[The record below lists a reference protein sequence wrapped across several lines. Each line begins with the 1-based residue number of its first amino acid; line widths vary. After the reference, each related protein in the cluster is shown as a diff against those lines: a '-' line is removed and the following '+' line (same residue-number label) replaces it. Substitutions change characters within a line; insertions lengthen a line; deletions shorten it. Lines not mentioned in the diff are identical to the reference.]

1 MKRGVDESDKIYE
14 PCFDL
19 IKINDL
25 ISEVVKEEFKPQL
38 VLFKDAIRHIFRICR
53 ILKMQRGHMV
63 LVGIGGSGRRCLAKL
78 AGILS
83 SVKIMGI
90 EVNKKYVLENFR

>member
-1 MKRGVDESDKIYE
+1 
-14 PCFDL
+14 
-19 IKINDL
+19 
-25 ISEVVKEEFKPQL
+25 
-38 VLFKDAIRHIFRICR
+38 
-53 ILKMQRGHMV
+53 MV

-90 EVNKKYVLENFR
+90 EVNKKYFLENFR